1 MLFQKYGI
9 RLKFGNSAN
18 IFPPFAIDYLNYIVY
33 NKIKTTA
40 YMVHL
45 EENILKNYDLTIL
58 AKKIKEVRKNRK
70 ISQLDLSIEA
80 NIDRKTI
87 SRIENGINEPSFSTL
102 YKISYILNHDFI
114 KDYLNSSLKDY
125 LIFNET
131 FEKIIDK
138 VENKLPFD
146 DEEKIIIYL
155 KDFTDIEFIK
165 TSCKQVI
172 LFLKSMNEDLSK
184 SEEREILIK
193 ALNSFT
199 NKYDNFKIQS
209 FSIFELRI
217 LMDIAMTYTNI
228 DNKKYLD
235 LLNFVY
241 DKTNK
246 DSSLF
251 PIISLNLTNAYIILE
266 DYEKCPE
273 IINDAISYFLV
284 RNKIPNPILYFT
296 RALYKR
302 LKNMD
307 YKEDYDKAI
316 LIASLA
322 KNYNLI
328 NTFEQAKSYY
338 EKYNT

>member
-1 MLFQKYGI
+1 
-9 RLKFGNSAN
+9 
-18 IFPPFAIDYLNYIVY
+18 
-33 NKIKTTA
+33 
-40 YMVHL
+40 MVHL

-273 IINDAISYFLV
+273 IINDAISYFLI

-328 NTFEQAKSYY
+328 NKFEQAKNYY
-338 EKYNT
+338 EKYYNW

>member
-1 MLFQKYGI
+1 
-9 RLKFGNSAN
+9 
-18 IFPPFAIDYLNYIVY
+18 
-33 NKIKTTA
+33 
-40 YMVHL
+40 MVHL
-45 EENILKNYDLTIL
+45 GENILKNYDLTIL

-338 EKYNT
+338 EKYNTW

>member
-1 MLFQKYGI
+1 
-9 RLKFGNSAN
+9 
-18 IFPPFAIDYLNYIVY
+18 
-33 NKIKTTA
+33 
-40 YMVHL
+40 
-45 EENILKNYDLTIL
+45 
-58 AKKIKEVRKNRK
+58 
-70 ISQLDLSIEA
+70 
-80 NIDRKTI
+80 
-87 SRIENGINEPSFSTL
+87 
-102 YKISYILNHDFI
+102 
-114 KDYLNSSLKDY
+114 
-125 LIFNET
+125 
-131 FEKIIDK
+131 
-138 VENKLPFD
+138 
-146 DEEKIIIYL
+146 
-155 KDFTDIEFIK
+155 
-165 TSCKQVI
+165 
-172 LFLKSMNEDLSK
+172 MNEDLSK
-184 SEEREILIK
+184 AEEREILIK

-217 LMDIAMTYTNI
+217 LMDIGMTYANI

-241 DKTNK
+241 DNTNK
-246 DSSLF
+246 DSSLY
-251 PIISLNLTNAYIILE
+251 PIISINLASAYIIVE

-322 KNYNLI
+322 ENYNLI
-328 NTFEQAKSYY
+328 NKFEQAKSYY

>member
-1 MLFQKYGI
+1 
-9 RLKFGNSAN
+9 
-18 IFPPFAIDYLNYIVY
+18 
-33 NKIKTTA
+33 
-40 YMVHL
+40 MVHL

-199 NKYDNFKIQS
+199 NKYDNFQIQS

-338 EKYNT
+338 EKYNTW

>member
-1 MLFQKYGI
+1 M
-9 RLKFGNSAN
+9 
-18 IFPPFAIDYLNYIVY
+18 VY
-33 NKIKTTA
+33 
-40 YMVHL
+40 L

-114 KDYLNSSLKDY
+114 KDYLHSSLKDY

-146 DEEKIIIYL
+146 DEEKIIVYL

-228 DNKKYLD
+228 DNKKYLE

-296 RALYKR
+296 RSVYKR

-307 YKEDYDKAI
+307 YKGDYDKAI
-316 LIASLA
+316 LIANLA
-322 KNYNLI
+322 ENYNLI
-328 NTFEQAKSYY
+328 NKFEQAKSYY
-338 EKYNT
+338 EKYYNW

>member
-1 MLFQKYGI
+1 
-9 RLKFGNSAN
+9 
-18 IFPPFAIDYLNYIVY
+18 
-33 NKIKTTA
+33 
-40 YMVHL
+40 MVHL

-87 SRIENGINEPSFSTL
+87 SRIENGINEPSFPTL

-199 NKYDNFKIQS
+199 NKYDNIKIQS

-228 DNKKYLD
+228 DNKKYLE

-251 PIISLNLTNAYIILE
+251 PIISLNLANAYIILE

-322 KNYNLI
+322 ENYNLI
-328 NTFEQAKSYY
+328 NKFEQAKSYY
-338 EKYNT
+338 EKYNTW

>member
-1 MLFQKYGI
+1 
-9 RLKFGNSAN
+9 
-18 IFPPFAIDYLNYIVY
+18 
-33 NKIKTTA
+33 
-40 YMVHL
+40 MVHL

-146 DEEKIIIYL
+146 DEEKIIIHL

-328 NTFEQAKSYY
+328 NKFEKAKSYY
-338 EKYNT
+338 EKYYN

>member
-1 MLFQKYGI
+1 
-9 RLKFGNSAN
+9 
-18 IFPPFAIDYLNYIVY
+18 
-33 NKIKTTA
+33 
-40 YMVHL
+40 MVHL

-217 LMDIAMTYTNI
+217 LMDVAMTYTNI
-228 DNKKYLD
+228 DNKKYLE

-273 IINDAISYFLV
+273 IINDAISYFLI

-316 LIASLA
+316 LIANLA

-328 NTFEQAKSYY
+328 NKFEQAKSYY
-338 EKYNT
+338 EKYNTW

>member
-1 MLFQKYGI
+1 
-9 RLKFGNSAN
+9 
-18 IFPPFAIDYLNYIVY
+18 
-33 NKIKTTA
+33 
-40 YMVHL
+40 MVHL

-165 TSCKQVI
+165 TSCQQVI

-199 NKYDNFKIQS
+199 NKYDNIKIQS

-228 DNKKYLD
+228 DNKKYLE

-251 PIISLNLTNAYIILE
+251 PIISLNLANAYIILE

-273 IINDAISYFLV
+273 IINDAISYFLL

-302 LKNMD
+302 LENMD
-307 YKEDYDKAI
+307 YKEDHDKAI

-328 NTFEQAKSYY
+328 NKFEKAKSYY
-338 EKYNT
+338 EKYNTW

>member
-1 MLFQKYGI
+1 
-9 RLKFGNSAN
+9 
-18 IFPPFAIDYLNYIVY
+18 
-33 NKIKTTA
+33 
-40 YMVHL
+40 MVHL

-165 TSCKQVI
+165 TSCQQVI

-199 NKYDNFKIQS
+199 NKYDNIKIQS

-228 DNKKYLD
+228 DNKKYLE

-251 PIISLNLTNAYIILE
+251 PIISLNLANAYIILE

-273 IINDAISYFLV
+273 IINDAISYFLL

-302 LKNMD
+302 LENMD

-328 NTFEQAKSYY
+328 NKFEQAKNYY
-338 EKYNT
+338 EKYNTW

>member
-1 MLFQKYGI
+1 
-9 RLKFGNSAN
+9 
-18 IFPPFAIDYLNYIVY
+18 
-33 NKIKTTA
+33 
-40 YMVHL
+40 MVHL

-296 RALYKR
+296 IALYKR

-328 NTFEQAKSYY
+328 NKFEKAKSYY
-338 EKYNT
+338 EKYNTW

>member
-1 MLFQKYGI
+1 
-9 RLKFGNSAN
+9 
-18 IFPPFAIDYLNYIVY
+18 
-33 NKIKTTA
+33 
-40 YMVHL
+40 MVHL

-273 IINDAISYFLV
+273 IINDAISYFLI
-284 RNKIPNPILYFT
+284 RNKIPNPILCFT

-328 NTFEQAKSYY
+328 NKFEQAKNYY
-338 EKYNT
+338 EKYNTW

>member
-1 MLFQKYGI
+1 
-9 RLKFGNSAN
+9 
-18 IFPPFAIDYLNYIVY
+18 
-33 NKIKTTA
+33 
-40 YMVHL
+40 MVHL

-251 PIISLNLTNAYIILE
+251 PIISLNLTNAHIILE

-273 IINDAISYFLV
+273 IINDAISYFLI

>member
-1 MLFQKYGI
+1 
-9 RLKFGNSAN
+9 
-18 IFPPFAIDYLNYIVY
+18 
-33 NKIKTTA
+33 
-40 YMVHL
+40 MVHL

-228 DNKKYLD
+228 DNKKYLE

-273 IINDAISYFLV
+273 IINDAISYFLI

-338 EKYNT
+338 EKYNTW

>member
-1 MLFQKYGI
+1 
-9 RLKFGNSAN
+9 
-18 IFPPFAIDYLNYIVY
+18 
-33 NKIKTTA
+33 
-40 YMVHL
+40 MVHL

-228 DNKKYLD
+228 DNKKYLE

-328 NTFEQAKSYY
+328 NKFEKAKSYY

>member
-1 MLFQKYGI
+1 
-9 RLKFGNSAN
+9 
-18 IFPPFAIDYLNYIVY
+18 
-33 NKIKTTA
+33 
-40 YMVHL
+40 MVHL

-228 DNKKYLD
+228 DNKKYLE

-273 IINDAISYFLV
+273 IINDAISYFLI

>member
-1 MLFQKYGI
+1 
-9 RLKFGNSAN
+9 
-18 IFPPFAIDYLNYIVY
+18 
-33 NKIKTTA
+33 
-40 YMVHL
+40 MVHL

-87 SRIENGINEPSFSTL
+87 SRIENGVNEPSFSTL

-199 NKYDNFKIQS
+199 NKYDNIKIQS

-273 IINDAISYFLV
+273 IINDAISYFLL

-328 NTFEQAKSYY
+328 NKFEKAKSYY

>member
-1 MLFQKYGI
+1 
-9 RLKFGNSAN
+9 
-18 IFPPFAIDYLNYIVY
+18 
-33 NKIKTTA
+33 
-40 YMVHL
+40 MVHL

-273 IINDAISYFLV
+273 IINDAISYFLI

-296 RALYKR
+296 RSVYKR

-316 LIASLA
+316 LIANLA
-322 KNYNLI
+322 ENYNLI
-328 NTFEQAKSYY
+328 NKFEQAKNYY
-338 EKYNT
+338 EKYNTW

>member
-1 MLFQKYGI
+1 
-9 RLKFGNSAN
+9 
-18 IFPPFAIDYLNYIVY
+18 
-33 NKIKTTA
+33 
-40 YMVHL
+40 MVHL

-328 NTFEQAKSYY
+328 NKFEKAKSYY
-338 EKYNT
+338 EKYYNW

>member
-1 MLFQKYGI
+1 
-9 RLKFGNSAN
+9 
-18 IFPPFAIDYLNYIVY
+18 
-33 NKIKTTA
+33 
-40 YMVHL
+40 MVHL

-228 DNKKYLD
+228 DNKKYLE

-273 IINDAISYFLV
+273 IINDAISYFLI

-316 LIASLA
+316 LIANLA

-338 EKYNT
+338 KKYNTW

>member
-1 MLFQKYGI
+1 
-9 RLKFGNSAN
+9 
-18 IFPPFAIDYLNYIVY
+18 
-33 NKIKTTA
+33 
-40 YMVHL
+40 MVHL

-114 KDYLNSSLKDY
+114 KDYLPSRLKDY

-199 NKYDNFKIQS
+199 NKYDNIKIQS

-228 DNKKYLD
+228 DNKKYLE

-273 IINDAISYFLV
+273 IINDAISYFLI

-328 NTFEQAKSYY
+328 NKFEQAKSYY

>member
-1 MLFQKYGI
+1 M
-9 RLKFGNSAN
+9 
-18 IFPPFAIDYLNYIVY
+18 
-33 NKIKTTA
+33 
-40 YMVHL
+40 
-45 EENILKNYDLTIL
+45 KNYDLTIL

-114 KDYLNSSLKDY
+114 KDYLHSSLKDY

-146 DEEKIIIYL
+146 DEEKIIVYL

-228 DNKKYLD
+228 DNKKYLE

-296 RALYKR
+296 RSVYKR

-316 LIASLA
+316 LIANLA
-322 KNYNLI
+322 ENYNLI
-328 NTFEQAKSYY
+328 NKFEQAKSYY
-338 EKYNT
+338 EKYYN

>member
-1 MLFQKYGI
+1 
-9 RLKFGNSAN
+9 
-18 IFPPFAIDYLNYIVY
+18 
-33 NKIKTTA
+33 
-40 YMVHL
+40 MVHL

-165 TSCKQVI
+165 TSCNQVI

-228 DNKKYLD
+228 DNKKYLE

-273 IINDAISYFLV
+273 IINDAISYFLI

-322 KNYNLI
+322 ENYNLI
-328 NTFEQAKSYY
+328 NKFEQAKSYY
-338 EKYNT
+338 EKYNTW

>member
-1 MLFQKYGI
+1 
-9 RLKFGNSAN
+9 
-18 IFPPFAIDYLNYIVY
+18 
-33 NKIKTTA
+33 
-40 YMVHL
+40 MVHL

-217 LMDIAMTYTNI
+217 LMDIGMTYTNI
-228 DNKKYLD
+228 DNKKYLE

-273 IINDAISYFLV
+273 IINDAISYFLI

-316 LIASLA
+316 LIANLA
-322 KNYNLI
+322 ENYNLI
-328 NTFEQAKSYY
+328 NKFEKAKSYY
-338 EKYNT
+338 EKYNTW

>member
-1 MLFQKYGI
+1 
-9 RLKFGNSAN
+9 
-18 IFPPFAIDYLNYIVY
+18 
-33 NKIKTTA
+33 
-40 YMVHL
+40 MVHL
-45 EENILKNYDLTIL
+45 EEILEKDKLILL
-58 AKKIKEVRKNRK
+58 AKKIKEVRKNRN
-70 ISQLDLSIEA
+70 ISQLDLSVEA

-114 KDYLNSSLKDY
+114 KDYLHSSLKDY

-228 DNKKYLD
+228 DNKKYLE

-273 IINDAISYFLV
+273 IINDAISYFLI

-316 LIASLA
+316 LIANLA

-328 NTFEQAKSYY
+328 NKFEQAKSYY
-338 EKYNT
+338 EKYHNW

>member
-1 MLFQKYGI
+1 
-9 RLKFGNSAN
+9 
-18 IFPPFAIDYLNYIVY
+18 
-33 NKIKTTA
+33 
-40 YMVHL
+40 MVHL

-199 NKYDNFKIQS
+199 NKYDNFQIQS

-228 DNKKYLD
+228 DNKKYLE

-273 IINDAISYFLV
+273 IINDAISYFLL

-328 NTFEQAKSYY
+328 NKFEKAKSYY
-338 EKYNT
+338 EKYNTW

>member
-1 MLFQKYGI
+1 
-9 RLKFGNSAN
+9 
-18 IFPPFAIDYLNYIVY
+18 
-33 NKIKTTA
+33 
-40 YMVHL
+40 MVHL

-217 LMDIAMTYTNI
+217 LMDIGMTYTNI
-228 DNKKYLD
+228 DNKKYLE

-273 IINDAISYFLV
+273 IINDAISYFLI

-316 LIASLA
+316 LIANLA
-322 KNYNLI
+322 ENYNLI
-328 NTFEQAKSYY
+328 NKFEKAKSYY

>member
-1 MLFQKYGI
+1 M
-9 RLKFGNSAN
+9 
-18 IFPPFAIDYLNYIVY
+18 
-33 NKIKTTA
+33 
-40 YMVHL
+40 
-45 EENILKNYDLTIL
+45 KNYDLTIL

-114 KDYLNSSLKDY
+114 KDYLHSSLKDY

-146 DEEKIIIYL
+146 DEEKIIVYL

-228 DNKKYLD
+228 DNKKYLE

-296 RALYKR
+296 RSVYKR

-316 LIASLA
+316 LIANLA
-322 KNYNLI
+322 ENYNLI
-328 NTFEQAKSYY
+328 NNDYLIL
-338 EKYNT
+338 

>member
-1 MLFQKYGI
+1 
-9 RLKFGNSAN
+9 
-18 IFPPFAIDYLNYIVY
+18 
-33 NKIKTTA
+33 
-40 YMVHL
+40 MVHL

-228 DNKKYLD
+228 DNKKYLE

-273 IINDAISYFLV
+273 IINDAISYFLI

-316 LIASLA
+316 LIANLA

-338 EKYNT
+338 KKYNT